1 MSDHAPSRRTTG
13 EDVFFAVLLW
23 VLDAI
28 VGIVVLLTAL
38 GSTGFNM
45 FEPDRHADMTPV
57 FSYVAGF
64 AGVVLLSAIGLYRGG
79 YRVSV
84 GAQVLAATA
93 TLAFCTAGFS
103 GHLTL

>member
-1 MSDHAPSRRTTG
+1 MSDRVPSHRSTG
-13 EDVFFAVLLW
+13 EDVFLALLLW

-28 VGIVVLLTAL
+28 IGIVVLLTTL
-38 GSTGFNM
+38 GSTDFNI
-45 FEPDRHADMTPV
+45 FEPDRHADMTSV

-79 YRVSV
+79 HRVSV
-84 GAQVLAATA
+84 AAQVLAAMA
-93 TLAFCTAGFS
+93 ILAFCNAGFS

>member
-1 MSDHAPSRRTTG
+1 MSDHVPSRRSTG
-13 EDVFFAVLLW
+13 EDALLAVLLW

-38 GSTGFNM
+38 GSADFNM
-45 FEPDRHADMTPV
+45 FEPDRHADMTSV
-57 FSYVAGF
+57 FSYVAVF
-64 AGVVLLSAIGLYRGG
+64 AGVVLLSAIVLYRGG

-84 GAQVLAATA
+84 VAQVLAAMA
-93 TLAFCTAGFS
+93 ILALCDAGFS